1 MQHLK
6 EFLIR
11 LQTFNLRIIP
21 QDITIYEDFEHGKAQ
36 RIDAYDITHET
47 QYYSSFSYK
56 SELSVLKDMAFI
68 DLLTL
73 DVAQMGL
80 QLEQLRKVAE
90 RFKQLWKNWHDH
102 HKEWTQD
109 YKSHYIFTIQLDT
122 LFIVKDLQ
130 SDSSG
135 IAISGQFVEDL
146 GDSLKLREMFLKE
159 LIGDIEKRLAPPKPT
174 FADFLHSKIPEQM
187 TDESSEAGVAG
198 KPIEEQIA
206 AQEATKPIGHYP
218 TFTAGTTAQLYHI
231 LKDYF
236 IPEDHARLEK
246 LLLEDE
252 TPEPPLIFRGQA
264 NQLADAFKQLF
275 DARMIVSCRMVD
287 LQKWIAPK
295 FKYIN
300 NQSEVRNL
308 SDDYLS
314 GLMSEHSRPCKS
326 PILQIEQKEDKF
338 LILPAPRNK
347 K

>member
-6 EFLIR
+6 EFLVR

-21 QDITIYEDFEHGKAQ
+21 QDISIYKDLEHSKTRQ
-36 RIDAYDITHET
+36 IDTYDITCET
-47 QYYSSFSYK
+47 QYYDSFSYK
-56 SELSVLKDMAFI
+56 SELRVLKDMAFI
-68 DLLTL
+68 DLLSL
-73 DVAQMGL
+73 DTERMEL

-109 YKSHYIFTIQLDT
+109 YKSYYIFTIQLDT
-122 LFIVKDLQ
+122 LFIVKNLQ

-174 FADFLHSKIPEQM
+174 FADFLHSKMPEQM
-187 TDESSEAGVAG
+187 TDESSEAGVEEE
-198 KPIEEQIA
+198 PLEEQIS
-206 AQEATKPIGHYP
+206 AQEAAKPVGHYP

-252 TPEPPLIFRGQA
+252 PPEPPLIFRGQA

-326 PILQIEQKEDKF
+326 PILQIKQKEDKF